1 MWEIPLPQQNI
12 VLLQSLIVDVVYITD
27 GVLCLSISFASL
39 LYIVYTIAEQDDEV
53 LNEEEQL

>member
-27 GVLCLSISFASL
+27 GVLCFSISFASL
-39 LYIVYTIAEQDDEV
+39 LYIVYTIAERDDEV

>member
-12 VLLQSLIVDVVYITD
+12 VLLQSLIVDVVYIID

-39 LYIVYTIAEQDDEV
+39 LYIVYTIAERDDEV
-53 LNEEEQL
+53 LNVAEQL

>member
-39 LYIVYTIAEQDDEV
+39 LYIVYTIAERDDEV

>member
-12 VLLQSLIVDVVYITD
+12 VVLQSLIVDVVYIID

-39 LYIVYTIAEQDDEV
+39 LYIVYTIAERDDEV

>member
-12 VLLQSLIVDVVYITD
+12 VLLQSLIVDVVYVID

-39 LYIVYTIAEQDDEV
+39 LYIVYTIAERDDEV
-53 LNEEEQL
+53 LKEEEQL